1 MPSQHRVTS
10 AWSRPQPP
18 LAAPGGAKPPGPAS
32 KQPHTRDT
40 SHRRVRVLTLTLAL
54 TPTLE
59 LHVGCVHA
67 GCVVLVVLHAVSGRH
82 WVVCYSKTQKPS
94 SRGRQPLGMGAAE
107 SLEASPPPSP
117 EERRRGTHEWTS
129 PSPARPAERRP
140 PPRPE
145 PAWEA
150 SRAATHRPSASAAR
164 HASPQRVA
172 WGTPQSARSRVALA
186 AEHESHGA
194 RGPYRR
200 ELLQES
206 SGHGSG
212 HGAARYA
219 SEHAAAAA
227 AASPAARRA
236 VAGSPRHLRSEY
248 YSGGA
253 AGVAAAV
260 RGGAEQPGVELRL
273 TRQQA

>member
-1 MPSQHRVTS
+1 M
-10 AWSRPQPP
+10 
-18 LAAPGGAKPPGPAS
+18 
-32 KQPHTRDT
+32 
-40 SHRRVRVLTLTLAL
+40 
-54 TPTLE
+54 
-59 LHVGCVHA
+59 
-67 GCVVLVVLHAVSGRH
+67 
-82 WVVCYSKTQKPS
+82 
-94 SRGRQPLGMGAAE
+94 
-107 SLEASPPPSP
+107 
-117 EERRRGTHEWTS
+117 
-129 PSPARPAERRP
+129 
-140 PPRPE
+140 
-145 PAWEA
+145 
-150 SRAATHRPSASAAR
+150 
-164 HASPQRVA
+164 A

-206 SGHGSG
+206 SGHGAG

-248 YSGGA
+248 YSGGGGAA
-253 AGVAAAV
+253 AGAAAV

-273 TRQQA
+273 TRQQVAPHLLA